1 MKESISLIAFFYIED
16 GKGIHVLLPTY
27 FYTLFIHFYNFY
39 TLLIILLYIIYF
51 YTLLIIFQFFSF
63 FKEMRYNGHI
73 TLCKFE
79 VYKYWF
85 DTFTFYS
92 DYGNST

>member
-27 FYTLFIHFYNFY
+27 FYTLFIHFYN
-39 TLLIILLYIIYF
+39 F